1 MSSDHYFSQEP
12 KSDYQPKQIELN
24 VAGEVFQV
32 TTASGTFS
40 PLRLDVGTEVLL
52 DHLELAPQDGNILD
66 LGCGWGPIA
75 LNLAKN
81 SPKAKIWAVDVNSR
95 SLELTDLNAKTLG
108 ITNIQTETPD
118 DVPADVRFS
127 GIWSNPPIRVGKKE
141 LHALLLN
148 WLPRLEKNGS
158 AYLVVQKNLGS
169 DSLQKWLTETL
180 TGGYDV
186 SRLTSVK
193 TYRIIR
199 VLKTT

>member
-12 KSDYQPKQIELN
+12 KSNYQAKEIELDI
-24 VAGEVFQV
+24 AGEVFKV
-32 TTASGTFS
+32 STASGTFS
-40 PLRLDVGTEVLL
+40 PLRLDVGTSVLI

-81 SPKAKIWAVDVNSR
+81 IPRSKVWAVDVNNR
-95 SLELTDLNAKTLG
+95 SLELTDTNAKTLG
-108 ITNIQTETPD
+108 LTNIQTATPD
-118 DVPADVRFS
+118 SVPKDIKFT
-127 GIWSNPPIRVGKKE
+127 GIWSNPPIRIGKMQ
-141 LHALLLN
+141 LHDLLLS
-148 WLPRLEKNGS
+148 WLPRLENGGS

-180 TGGYDV
+180 VDGYEV

-193 TYRIIR
+193 TYRILK
-199 VLKTT
+199 VLRTS